1 VPNKRPPTLPE
12 LESRIGAIHTRL
24 RRRKLTVAA
33 AESCTG
39 GLLAAVL
46 TAHGGSSDYFKGGA
60 VVYSN
65 EAKSILADVPADLI
79 HGHGAVS
86 SVVAGALA
94 RGARAR
100 LGAKIGLGITGIAG
114 PGGATPGKKVGLTY
128 VAVDSDA
135 VSDSAEVA
143 SLVNEAL
150 AKLPASEARLL
161 ESFHYDRCKT
171 AQLARQYGVS
181 ERAIEGRLRRARER
195 LRRELEITLKS
206 IRGLA

>member
-1 VPNKRPPTLPE
+1 MGTLH
-12 LESRIGAIHTRL
+12 ARL

-46 TAHGGSSDYFKGGA
+46 TAHGGSSEYFKGGA

-65 EAKSILADVPADLI
+65 EAKTILADVAPDLI

-86 SVVAGALA
+86 PVVAGALA

-100 LGAKIGLGITGIAG
+100 LGATIGLGITGIAG

-128 VAVDSDA
+128 VAVDSDEHST
-135 VSDSAEVA
+135 VKKYEWPYDREGNRLA
-143 SLVNEAL
+143 SVGAAL
-150 AKLPASEARLL
+150 DLL
-161 ESFHYDRCKT
+161 EK
-171 AQLARQYGVS
+171 
-181 ERAIEGRLRRARER
+181 AIA
-195 LRRELEITLKS
+195 
-206 IRGLA
+206 

>member
-1 VPNKRPPTLPE
+1 MSATQ
-12 LESRIGAIHTRL
+12 SRL

-46 TAHGGSSDYFKGGA
+46 TAHGGSSEFFKGGA

-65 EAKSILADVPADLI
+65 EAKTILADVAPDLI

-128 VAVDSDA
+128 VAVDSDEYSA
-135 VSDSAEVA
+135 VKKYDWPYDREGNRLA
-143 SLVNEAL
+143 SVGAAL
-150 AKLPASEARLL
+150 DLL
-161 ESFHYDRCKT
+161 EK
-171 AQLARQYGVS
+171 
-181 ERAIEGRLRRARER
+181 AIE
-195 LRRELEITLKS
+195 
-206 IRGLA
+206 

>member
-1 VPNKRPPTLPE
+1 M
-12 LESRIGAIHTRL
+12 GALHSRL
-24 RRRKLTVAA
+24 RRRKLTVAS

-39 GLLAAVL
+39 GLLAALL
-46 TAHGGSSDYFKGGA
+46 TTHPGSSDYFKGGA

-65 EAKSILADVPADLI
+65 EAKTILADVAPDLI

-128 VAVDSDA
+128 VAVDSDDHS
-135 VSDSAEVA
+135 VVKKYEW
-143 SLVNEAL
+143 
-150 AKLPASEARLL
+150 P
-161 ESFHYDRCKT
+161 YDREGNR
-171 AQLARQYGVS
+171 LASVAAALDLLKK
-181 ERAIEGRLRRARER
+181 AIA
-195 LRRELEITLKS
+195 
-206 IRGLA
+206 

>member
-1 VPNKRPPTLPE
+1 M
-12 LESRIGAIHTRL
+12 GAIHSRL

-65 EAKSILADVPADLI
+65 EAKTILADVAPDLI

-94 RGARAR
+94 RGAREQ

-114 PGGATPGKKVGLTY
+114 PGGATPGKTVGLTY
-128 VAVDSDA
+128 VAVDSDEHS
-135 VSDSAEVA
+135 VVKKYQWPYDREGNRLA
-143 SLVNEAL
+143 SVGAAL
-150 AKLPASEARLL
+150 DLL
-161 ESFHYDRCKT
+161 EK
-171 AQLARQYGVS
+171 
-181 ERAIEGRLRRARER
+181 AIE
-195 LRRELEITLKS
+195 
-206 IRGLA
+206 

>member
-1 VPNKRPPTLPE
+1 M
-12 LESRIGAIHTRL
+12 GAIHTRL

-46 TAHGGSSDYFKGGA
+46 TAHGGSSDYFKGGS

-65 EAKSILADVPADLI
+65 EAKTIFADVPPDLI

-86 SVVAGALA
+86 SVVSGALA

-128 VAVDSDA
+128 VAVDSDEHSA
-135 VSDSAEVA
+135 VKKYQWPYDREGNRLA
-143 SLVNEAL
+143 SIGAAL
-150 AKLPASEARLL
+150 DLL
-161 ESFHYDRCKT
+161 EK
-171 AQLARQYGVS
+171 AM
-181 ERAIEGRLRRARER
+181 E
-195 LRRELEITLKS
+195 
-206 IRGLA
+206 

>member
-1 VPNKRPPTLPE
+1 MGVLH
-12 LESRIGAIHTRL
+12 SRL
-24 RRRKLTVAA
+24 RRRKLTVAS

-46 TAHGGSSDYFKGGA
+46 TTHPGSSDYFKGGA

-65 EAKSILADVPADLI
+65 EAKTILADVAPDLI

-128 VAVDSDA
+128 VAVDSDDHS
-135 VSDSAEVA
+135 VVKKYEWPYDREGNRLA
-143 SLVNEAL
+143 SVGAAL
-150 AKLPASEARLL
+150 DLL
-161 ESFHYDRCKT
+161 EKGI
-171 AQLARQYGVS
+171 A
-181 ERAIEGRLRRARER
+181 
-195 LRRELEITLKS
+195 
-206 IRGLA
+206 

>member
-1 VPNKRPPTLPE
+1 MLA
-12 LESRIGAIHTRL
+12 LHTRL

-46 TAHGGSSDYFKGGA
+46 TAHGGASEYFKGGA

-65 EAKSILADVPADLI
+65 DAKTIFADVAPDLI

-100 LGAKIGLGITGIAG
+100 LRAKIGLGVTGIAG
-114 PGGATPGKKVGLTY
+114 PGGATPGKPVGLAY
-128 VAVDSDA
+128 VALD
-135 VSDSAEVA
+135 
-143 SLVNEAL
+143 
-150 AKLPASEARLL
+150 SEARSAVKKFVWTFDRAGNRLASGGAALDLL
-161 ESFHYDRCKT
+161 
-171 AQLARQYGVS
+171 A
-181 ERAIEGRLRRARER
+181 
-195 LRRELEITLKS
+195 
-206 IRGLA
+206 

>member
-1 VPNKRPPTLPE
+1 MAT
-12 LESRIGAIHTRL
+12 IHARL

-46 TAHGGSSDYFKGGA
+46 TAHGGSSEFFKGGA

-65 EAKSILADVPADLI
+65 EAKTILADVAPNLI

-94 RGARAR
+94 RGARER
-100 LGAKIGLGITGIAG
+100 LGATIGLGVTGIAG

-128 VAVDSDA
+128 VSVDSDEHS
-135 VSDSAEVA
+135 VVKKYQWPYDRDGNRLA
-143 SLVNEAL
+143 SVGAAL
-150 AKLPASEARLL
+150 DLL
-161 ESFHYDRCKT
+161 EK
-171 AQLARQYGVS
+171 
-181 ERAIEGRLRRARER
+181 AIE
-195 LRRELEITLKS
+195 
-206 IRGLA
+206 

>member
-1 VPNKRPPTLPE
+1 MAAL
-12 LESRIGAIHTRL
+12 HTRL
-24 RRRKLTVAA
+24 RRRKLTVAE

-46 TAHGGSSDYFKGGA
+46 TAHPGSSDYFKGGA

-65 EAKSILADVPADLI
+65 ESKSILADVPPDLI

-94 RGARAR
+94 RGSRNR

-135 VSDSAEVA
+135 HSAVKKYEW
-143 SLVNEAL
+143 
-150 AKLPASEARLL
+150 P
-161 ESFHYDRCKT
+161 YDREGNR
-171 AQLARQYGVS
+171 LASVGAALDLLDQ
-181 ERAIEGRLRRARER
+181 AIG
-195 LRRELEITLKS
+195 
-206 IRGLA
+206 

>member
-1 VPNKRPPTLPE
+1 M
-12 LESRIGAIHTRL
+12 SAIHSRL
-24 RRRKLTVAA
+24 RRRKLTVAE

-46 TAHGGSSDYFKGGA
+46 TAHPGSSDYFMGGG

-65 EAKSILADVPADLI
+65 EAKTILADVPPDLI

-94 RGARAR
+94 RGARER

-128 VAVDSDA
+128 VAVDSDEYSA
-135 VSDSAEVA
+135 VKKHQWPYDREGNRLA
-143 SLVNEAL
+143 SVGAAL
-150 AKLPASEARLL
+150 DLL
-161 ESFHYDRCKT
+161 EK
-171 AQLARQYGVS
+171 
-181 ERAIEGRLRRARER
+181 AIA
-195 LRRELEITLKS
+195 
-206 IRGLA
+206 